1 MTPKVKLL
9 LISMFL
15 FLFAQGCWGM
25 QETDEMGYI
34 LVMGIDKGEENI
46 VKVTFQLAVPQ
57 PLEGGGEKEAATEI
71 IEVEAA
77 SLFGAQQL
85 LNTFVSKHLTLIHN
99 TAVIVSEEIA
109 REGLSKYINPLV
121 RSRELRR
128 TNFLLVVKGKA
139 GEFIEQNKG
148 LVFEKYPS
156 RQLDILMASADLT
169 GIILESDIHMFYQ
182 GLKSPGQQP
191 TLALVGVQRSKE
203 EQDKEAS
210 SRSNEE
216 KIKAE
221 AAYLPG
227 EIPRKGG
234 NKIDLIG
241 QAVFKDDQLVGFL
254 NGEETRY
261 YKMLTGK
268 FKKSIFSFSEPEE
281 ADNDL
286 IVMEIKKAC
295 HPEIKI
301 RADDFKTVIE
311 VNLFLDG
318 EIMSIQSGKNY
329 EKGTLEKELEKHIS
343 NLISQE
349 ITQLIKKTQEEY
361 ASDIFGFGEYTRGFF
376 WTWQDWVDYAWL
388 EKYPFCEVKVQTYF
402 DIRRTGMMSKT
413 ASTHF

>member
-169 GIILESDIHMFYQ
+169 GIILESDIHMF
-182 GLKSPGQQP
+182 
-191 TLALVGVQRSKE
+191 
-203 EQDKEAS
+203 
-210 SRSNEE
+210 
-216 KIKAE
+216 
-221 AAYLPG
+221 
-227 EIPRKGG
+227 
-234 NKIDLIG
+234 
-241 QAVFKDDQLVGFL
+241 
-254 NGEETRY
+254 
-261 YKMLTGK
+261 
-268 FKKSIFSFSEPEE
+268 
-281 ADNDL
+281 
-286 IVMEIKKAC
+286 
-295 HPEIKI
+295 
-301 RADDFKTVIE
+301 
-311 VNLFLDG
+311 
-318 EIMSIQSGKNY
+318 
-329 EKGTLEKELEKHIS
+329 
-343 NLISQE
+343 
-349 ITQLIKKTQEEY
+349 
-361 ASDIFGFGEYTRGFF
+361 
-376 WTWQDWVDYAWL
+376 
-388 EKYPFCEVKVQTYF
+388 
-402 DIRRTGMMSKT
+402 
-413 ASTHF
+413 

>member
-1 MTPKVKLL
+1 M
-9 LISMFL
+9 
-15 FLFAQGCWGM
+15 
-25 QETDEMGYI
+25 
-34 LVMGIDKGEENI
+34 
-46 VKVTFQLAVPQ
+46 
-57 PLEGGGEKEAATEI
+57 
-71 IEVEAA
+71 
-77 SLFGAQQL
+77 
-85 LNTFVSKHLTLIHN
+85 
-99 TAVIVSEEIA
+99 
-109 REGLSKYINPLV
+109 
-121 RSRELRR
+121 
-128 TNFLLVVKGKA
+128 
-139 GEFIEQNKG
+139 
-148 LVFEKYPS
+148 
-156 RQLDILMASADLT
+156 
-169 GIILESDIHMFYQ
+169 
-182 GLKSPGQQP
+182 
-191 TLALVGVQRSKE
+191 QRSKE

-241 QAVFKDDQLVGFL
+241 QADFKDDQLVCFL